1 MRCLLC
7 ILMTLAVSPLFGQ
20 PVHALTY
27 HDVRDRVTKNFDP
40 DQYAV
45 SSENLTAHFSWL
57 RSQGYTVV
65 GVDDILAARNNGR
78 PLSDKAVLLT
88 FDDGFRSVYTHIF
101 PLLKIFRYKAVVS
114 LVTEWIETDVTIDYD
129 GRVLTRDDF
138 LTWAQIREMQAS
150 GLIEIASHS
159 DNLHRGIP
167 ANPQGNTQ
175 PAATTR
181 HYKDGQ
187 YEDDSAYRD
196 RIESDVVRSAEL
208 ISQHTSIRPRVI
220 TWPFG
225 AWNEPIR
232 SIAARHGMVLSLT
245 LEEDRSDE
253 TLNIVGRHML
263 VSNPG
268 ISLFASLFQ
277 PPQPRPVR
285 AAQVDLDYVYD
296 PDPERQESNLGLL
309 LDRIKSLEISHV
321 FLQAFA
327 DPDADGAADAVYFP
341 NRHLPMRADL
351 FNRAAWQLQ
360 TRSNVKVFAWMPL
373 LSFSGNGID
382 PSWLVLQARPDSI
395 APDRDSEPR
404 LSPFQPAA
412 REFIQ
417 DIYEDLA
424 IHAAFA
430 GLHFHDDGR
439 LNEFEDANPAAIA
452 AYVTE
457 LGNDFSIPATEKDAV
472 LGERWSAIKSNALTR
487 FSLELADTVR
497 SWRPGVK
504 ISRNLFASAL
514 LDENATRYLAQD
526 YGEFLANYDLVTVMA
541 MPQLERVS
549 DEARFYG
556 RLIEAMKREPEGV
569 QRTIFELQTFDWHSQ
584 RRLPSTQLRDTMRYL
599 QSQGVRNLAY
609 YPDDFIANQP
619 ELEHLKQGISLAE
632 FPQRAGS

>member
-7 ILMTLAVSPLFGQ
+7 ILTSLAVPPLFAQ
-20 PVHALTY
+20 SIHALTY
-27 HDVRDRVTKNFDP
+27 HDVRDRVAKNFDP

-45 SSENLTAHFSWL
+45 SAENLTAHFGWL

-65 GVDDILAARNNGR
+65 GVDDILTARNSRR
-78 PLSDKAVLLT
+78 PLPDKAVLLT
-88 FDDGFRSVYTHIF
+88 FDDGFRSVYTHVF

-114 LVTEWIETDVTIDYD
+114 LVTEWIETDITIDYD
-129 GRVLTRDDF
+129 GRMLTRDDF

-175 PAATTR
+175 PAATAR
-181 HYKDGQ
+181 YYQDGQ
-187 YEDDSAYRD
+187 YEDDSAYRH
-196 RIESDVVRSAEL
+196 RIESDLALSAERIL
-208 ISQHTSIRPRVI
+208 QHTNIPPRVI

-268 ISLFASLFQ
+268 IPLFASLFQ
-277 PPQPRPVR
+277 LPQPRPVR

-351 FNRAAWQLQ
+351 FNRVAWQLR

-382 PSWLVLQARPDSI
+382 PTWQVLQAGPDSI
-395 APDRDSEPR
+395 APDRESEPR

-424 IHAAFA
+424 IHAVFA

-457 LGNDFSIPATEKDAV
+457 LGDDFSIAATEKDAA
-472 LGERWSAIKSNALTR
+472 LAERWSAIKSNELTE

-497 SWRPGVK
+497 RWRPGVK
-504 ISRNLFASAL
+504 LSRNLFASAL

-569 QRTIFELQTFDWHSQ
+569 HRTIFELQTFDWRSQ
-584 RRLPSTQLRDTMRYL
+584 KRLPSTQLRDTMRYL